1 MVRQERLQNGRLK
14 ISAVANFHARIVRD
28 LVYDD
33 GEQERREFAVEAVVG
48 EIKLAFCV
56 SAAEFQRM
64 DWVLNKLGPR
74 AIIYPG
80 QHQHARAA
88 IQCLSGEIGEERIF
102 SHLGWRKPDGH
113 WVYLHAGG
121 ALGAGG
127 SVSNVRVQLPP
138 SLLGYRME
146 ALQELDERARAVRDS
161 LHFLRV
167 APDRISV
174 PLLAGVYAAALG
186 KRGFSL
192 FLVGRSGVFKS
203 TIAALCQQHFGAAM
217 DASRLPANFASTA
230 NALESLSFHAKDA
243 LLVTDD
249 FAPTGMQSDGG
260 LRSVAERLFRAAGN
274 QQGRSRMGKDG
285 RSSTSQPPRALV
297 LATGEEVPRGESIRA
312 RLLIVELGPGEV
324 DRVTLTE
331 CQKAAQQGR
340 LAAAMGSFLVWVAR
354 QYDHLQQRLSARAQ
368 ELRSEIDGRTL
379 HARMPTAVAD
389 LQASLEIFFEF
400 AFEIGAVGSAERA
413 NLAERSIVAFNDLMA
428 CQMKYHRTSDPALRF
443 LSLLQA
449 GLSCGRAHVCSRDG
463 NAPPQASAWGW
474 RCKRS
479 GRAWVPRGERI
490 GWLDGLDL
498 YLEFSIS
505 YHLAQQMAGEERLP
519 VSEQTLR
526 HRLHERH
533 LLASV
538 DVGRQMLL
546 VRRTIEGRPRQLL
559 HLRASELRP

>member
-33 GEQERREFAVEAVVG
+33 GEQERREFAIEAVVG

-56 SAAEFQRM
+56 SAAEFPRM

-88 IQCLSGEIGEERIF
+88 IQCLSGEIREERVF
-102 SHLGWRKPDGH
+102 SHLGWRKPDSH

-121 ALGAGG
+121 ALGADG
-127 SVSNVRVQLPP
+127 SVSNVHVQLPP
-138 SLLGYRME
+138 SLQGYRME
-146 ALQELDERARAVRDS
+146 ALQEVDGGARAVRDS

-186 KRGFSL
+186 RRGFSL

-249 FAPTGMQSDGG
+249 FAPAGTPADRG

-297 LATGEEVPRGESIRA
+297 LATGEEVPHGESIRA
-312 RLLIVELGPGEV
+312 RLLIVELRPGEV
-324 DRVTLTE
+324 DRITLTE

-340 LAAAMGSFLVWVAR
+340 LAAAMGSFLVWVAG
-354 QYDHLQQRLSARAQ
+354 QYDHLQQRLSARTQAI
-368 ELRSEIDGRTL
+368 RSEIGGRTL
-379 HARMPTAVAD
+379 HARLPIAVAD
-389 LQASLEIFFEF
+389 LQASLEIFLEF
-400 AFEIGAVGSAERA
+400 AFEIGAVGSVERA
-413 NLAERSIVAFNDLMA
+413 KLAQRSIDAFNDLMA
-428 CQMKYHRTSDPALRF
+428 CQTKYHRTSDPASRF

-449 GLSCGRAHVCSRDG
+449 GLSSGRAHVCGRDG
-463 NAPPQASAWGW
+463 N
-474 RCKRS
+474 
-479 GRAWVPRGERI
+479 V
-490 GWLDGLDL
+490 
-498 YLEFSIS
+498 
-505 YHLAQQMAGEERLP
+505 
-519 VSEQTLR
+519 R
-526 HRLHERH
+526 HRLQHGDGGARDLVEPGSPKVHE
-533 LLASV
+533 LAGSMVSIYTWSFRSV
-538 DVGRQMLL
+538 ITWY
-546 VRRTIEGRPRQLL
+546 RRSLAKSACP
-559 HLRASELRP
+559 